1 MPIVPEEIEK
11 DDDEQSF
18 AFSNFRETVASFK
31 MPKRKSFSY
40 RESTKL
46 IIQDFDQ
53 QNEIKES

>member
-46 IIQDFDQ
+46 IIQDFD
-53 QNEIKES
+53 